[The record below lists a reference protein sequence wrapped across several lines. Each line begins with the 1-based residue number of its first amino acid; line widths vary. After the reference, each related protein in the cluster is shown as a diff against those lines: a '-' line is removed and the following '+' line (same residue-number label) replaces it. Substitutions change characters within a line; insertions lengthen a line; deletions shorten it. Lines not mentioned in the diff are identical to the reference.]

1 MFYFIL
7 FAFAPIGRALNLMIF
22 VSLFFRTCRMLEDA
36 SFQHV
41 VSWNQAG
48 DAFVV
53 KVCISPDLNVPHILS
68 LFLGYERIYEIYF
81 TSNVQTLELC

>member
-1 MFYFIL
+1 
-7 FAFAPIGRALNLMIF
+7 
-22 VSLFFRTCRMLEDA
+22 MLEDA

-53 KVCISPDLNVPHILS
+53 KVCIGPDFNVPHILS
-68 LFLGYERIYEIYF
+68 LFLGYE
-81 TSNVQTLELC
+81 